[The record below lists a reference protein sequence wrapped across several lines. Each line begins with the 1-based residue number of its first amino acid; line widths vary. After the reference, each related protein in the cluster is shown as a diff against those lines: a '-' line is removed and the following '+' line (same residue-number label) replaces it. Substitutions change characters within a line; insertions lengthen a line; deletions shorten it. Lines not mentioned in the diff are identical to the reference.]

1 MGKTQNQ
8 FDLSDFSFMEYFQSA
23 VPWLFRKRKL
33 NTFESRDQGSEVG
46 ESPKKKQRLDRGV
59 SPESYLM
66 MAARRSYTSVVSWLF
81 PQISLQPKP
90 TGPEI
95 VDIEDE
101 DDEIRVLEVVDGKKS
116 KELSSKNIKYDPLPS
131 FKGFTRPPKRRKVPE
146 DEEDSKEEENLKS
159 EVKLQRKTKSRLS
172 KMLKSR
178 EIYRKMLE
186 QKIKSNQRLEDLI
199 KDYGRK
205 SENMNRKLKRKLAK
219 LRLKAKEKG
228 DEDLVKEISETN
240 DEFMKEHSEKNRE
253 ILEELSKQGSE
264 LRSEKEA
271 YGEVPEV
278 VNLDTSDDEGVKP
291 VEDDVQVLDDL
302 ANIELVKIEDSDNE
316 DAEVVEVTDESDYE
330 TDEDEAYYD
339 NRTFVRKE
347 CDIVYDPD
355 DDSFEEEEDDD
366 VKILENFPEIVT
378 LDDDDE
384 NEPVTNSSNEVL
396 VTAHRISITGEDLQ
410 TLEGLNWLNDN
421 IVNFYMAMIEARS
434 RTNNN
439 LPLTY
444 AFSTFFYPRLQDVL
458 LTFNLF
464 TFIQCSSLQSTLSSS
479 LSSLNSRLDM
489 RVLLAGPGIL
499 TSSAT
504 TCC

>member
-46 ESPKKKQRLDRGV
+46 ESPKKKQRLDR
-59 SPESYLM
+59 ESYLM

-101 DDEIRVLEVVDGKKS
+101 DDEIQVLEVVDGKKS

-146 DEEDSKEEENLKS
+146 DEEDSKEKENLKS

-228 DEDLVKEISETN
+228 DEDL
-240 DEFMKEHSEKNRE
+240 
-253 ILEELSKQGSE
+253 
-264 LRSEKEA
+264 
-271 YGEVPEV
+271 
-278 VNLDTSDDEGVKP
+278 
-291 VEDDVQVLDDL
+291 
-302 ANIELVKIEDSDNE
+302 
-316 DAEVVEVTDESDYE
+316 
-330 TDEDEAYYD
+330 
-339 NRTFVRKE
+339 
-347 CDIVYDPD
+347 
-355 DDSFEEEEDDD
+355 
-366 VKILENFPEIVT
+366 
-378 LDDDDE
+378 
-384 NEPVTNSSNEVL
+384 
-396 VTAHRISITGEDLQ
+396 
-410 TLEGLNWLNDN
+410 
-421 IVNFYMAMIEARS
+421 
-434 RTNNN
+434 
-439 LPLTY
+439 
-444 AFSTFFYPRLQDVL
+444 
-458 LTFNLF
+458 
-464 TFIQCSSLQSTLSSS
+464 
-479 LSSLNSRLDM
+479 
-489 RVLLAGPGIL
+489 
-499 TSSAT
+499 
-504 TCC
+504 